1 MIAIDRAWDINLAE
15 DKEHQYET
23 KEELLNDTCPKDFDI
38 LAENDNYCNY
48 EGIEGDCTKCWNQEV
63 IEKEVEKIEDTID
76 TTIDEETVIS
86 DDLTFEQLEKSP
98 IGDIGLDPE
107 DLCDLKDSIKRDINL
122 LYIDEYAEIKYN
134 DIPKL
139 INWLQ
144 KVYDFSTKLKQDII
158 DEVKYVNFATARE
171 HMTNGNKCE
180 YEGEIFYITN
190 KVMKRKEQYD
200 DDRVA
205 YLTLEDFDS
214 KEWILL
220 Y

>member
-23 KEELLNDTCPKDFDI
+23 KKELSDDMCPSEFSI
-38 LAENDNYCNY
+38 LVKSGCDSENIN
-48 EGIEGDCTKCWNQEV
+48 GDCTRCWNQEV
-63 IEKEVEKIEDTID
+63 IKTDAD
-76 TTIDEETVIS
+76 DEETVTS

-107 DLCDLKDSIKRDINL
+107 DLCDLKDSIKRNINL
-122 LYIDEYAEIKYN
+122 LYIDEYAEIKHN

-139 INWLQ
+139 IDWLQ
-144 KVYDFSTKLKQDII
+144 KVYDFSTKLKQDIVE
-158 DEVKYVNFATARE
+158 EVKYVDFATARE
-171 HMTNGNKCE
+171 YMTNGNKCE

-190 KVMKRKEQYD
+190 KTMKRKEQYD

-220 Y
+220 